1 MARLVPLLLFILLV
15 SGTSLQQP
23 SSPTLCTA
31 ANQGRCECANLLGP
45 SSFSPLAKGG
55 ETYTWWVQ
63 GEQRCLTTYVPG
75 SKGSNSSTSS
85 FTSSSSSSMPTVLY
99 LQCYGRDRLQALDRG
114 AIESADRFG
123 LALAYLS
130 SPDGAWSWNT
140 SVVND
145 TSPLPCSAATAGED
159 YTYVSAAIGLLKTK
173 PFFDKSRVY
182 TYGFSQNGMA
192 SAYVGRCFPSDVTGQ
207 WIGGGGLFSVG
218 HGPVPPNKAGTC
230 AGGCKYWPAFPCHSA
245 KASTSVQS
253 CIQFYS
259 NDPVTVDQ
267 RDPADPS
274 QPRTKGHGLYL
285 FDRLATEANDGRM
298 LQFFPDEDHQIRG
311 GHSGPKNVWDW
322 VASCFGGFTPPCSAA
337 CESALPSCM
346 QSQQGQTPAAAFSTC
361 LTDTLVA
368 SGTCAAGCTASFDML
383 QLGEKPQLN
392 LTKGSRWGKPAVIEP
407 RPSTSICEA

>member
-1 MARLVPLLLFILLV
+1 
-15 SGTSLQQP
+15 
-23 SSPTLCTA
+23 
-31 ANQGRCECANLLGP
+31 
-45 SSFSPLAKGG
+45 
-55 ETYTWWVQ
+55 
-63 GEQRCLTTYVPG
+63 
-75 SKGSNSSTSS
+75 
-85 FTSSSSSSMPTVLY
+85 MPTVLY

-207 WIGGGGLFSVG
+207 WIGGGGLFS
-218 HGPVPPNKAGTC
+218 
-230 AGGCKYWPAFPCHSA
+230 
-245 KASTSVQS
+245 S
-253 CIQFYS
+253 CIQFYA
-259 NDPVTVDQ
+259 NDPVTVDK

-346 QSQQGQTPAAAFSTC
+346 QSQQGQTPDAAFSTC

-392 LTKGSRWGKPAVIEP
+392 LTKGSRWGKPVVIEP